1 MADATDATNAT
12 DEALEPGPGESFGML
27 TKVAIVVAII
37 ALVVFAVYAVT

>member
-1 MADATDATNAT
+1 MADTNPTPTDSLDAK
-12 DEALEPGPGESFGML
+12 PGESFGML